1 MTVPPIGIDLGTS
14 NSVVCAFIDGKPT
27 PIRSP
32 LSFRRSPIVPSTVAW
47 SRENNDFVVGY
58 LADNERHRPNHYAAE
73 VKRKM
78 GTDLRFKLGPHAMR
92 PQEVSALLL
101 KKMVEGA
108 ASSVGGEVAEAV
120 ISVPA
125 NFKDA
130 ARQATLDA
138 ASIAGLKVPMLV
150 AEPTAAA
157 LAFGIRHLDAD
168 ERVLVFDFGGGTLDI
183 TLLQMCEGVI
193 DVERVEGDPQL
204 GGKDIDAALY
214 QWVVDQFSKREPHA
228 VPPPMMEQ
236 ELKREC
242 ELAKIA
248 LSTENEIAI
257 RLANYASR
265 GSQPVMLDVRSDRA
279 NFNGIISP
287 ILDQASACL
296 KRLLAGDGRRNRKV
310 DPRSISR
317 VLLVGGS
324 TYIPAVRDRVS
335 EIIGRDVSA
344 DVDPDLAVGMGACIR
359 AAIASGV
366 EGAEDSLMLADV
378 SPFSV
383 GVEVVQPMQDGMF
396 LPGVFSP
403 LIERNEPIP
412 HRSSHVYNLLHPE
425 QEAVTVSVYQGNSVF
440 VAENELIARA
450 ELKDIPASTTEE
462 PREVHIHFSFDLSG
476 IVELNMVVPNTFVK
490 ARLEADPRQGRMSD
504 EEREKAA
511 ARVAQ
516 SAPTTPSIESSPRYT
531 SCRPLLD
538 RAEQILQDKGELEA
552 PATARALP
560 RLRQALAGGSEAEI
574 TAAEDALTDAL
585 LDEGA

>member
-1 MTVPPIGIDLGTS
+1 
-14 NSVVCAFIDGKPT
+14 
-27 PIRSP
+27 
-32 LSFRRSPIVPSTVAW
+32 VPSTVAW
-47 SRENNDFVVGY
+47 SKEKNDFVVGY
-58 LADNERHRPNHYAAE
+58 LAAGESHRQNCYVEE

-108 ASSVGGEVAEAV
+108 AGVVGGEISEAV

-193 DVERVEGDPQL
+193 DVERVEGNPEL
-204 GGKDIDAALY
+204 GGRDIDDALN
-214 QWVVDQFSKREPHA
+214 QWVVGQFSKREPNLLPHLR
-228 VPPPMMEQ
+228 
-236 ELKREC
+236 LKHKLKQEC

-248 LSTENEIAI
+248 LSTENEAAI
-257 RLANYASR
+257 YLANYASR
-265 GSQPVMLDVRSDRA
+265 GSQAVALDVRASRA
-279 NFNGIISP
+279 DFNRIISP
-287 ILDQASACL
+287 ILDQATDCL

-324 TYIPAVRDRVS
+324 TYIPAVRERVS
-335 EIIGRDVSA
+335 EVIGLEVSA

-366 EGAEDSLMLADV
+366 QGAEDSLMLADV

-450 ELKDIPASTTEE
+450 ELNDIPTSTTEE

-490 ARLEADPRQGRMSD
+490 ARLEADPRQGRMTE
-504 EEREKAA
+504 EEREAA
-511 ARVAQ
+511 TARVAQ
-516 SAPTTPSIESSPRYT
+516 SVPTAPDFESSPRYA
-531 SCRPLLD
+531 SSRPLLD
-538 RAEQILQDKGELEA
+538 RAEQILQDKGKMEA

-560 RLRQALAGGSEAEI
+560 RLRQALAAGSDAEI